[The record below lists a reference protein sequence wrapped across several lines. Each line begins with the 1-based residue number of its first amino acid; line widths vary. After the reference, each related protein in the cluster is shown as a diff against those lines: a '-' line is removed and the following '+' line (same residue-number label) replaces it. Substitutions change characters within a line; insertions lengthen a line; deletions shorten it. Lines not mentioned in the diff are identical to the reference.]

1 LVIHT
6 DLFLLEIEGIETNPT
21 QGLLMVQGAIA
32 GAQLGTVAGA
42 WSTLGDKQHWQRVW
56 PLASY

>member
-32 GAQLGTVAGA
+32 GAPLGTVAIAGAGA
-42 WSTLGDKQHWQRVW
+42 WSTLGDKQHWQRV
-56 PLASY
+56 

>member
-42 WSTLGDKQHWQRVW
+42 WSTLGDKQHWQRV
-56 PLASY
+56 